1 MNKKRKVYINYV
13 ESRANLKKI
22 SFSTATTMGAFVLE
36 NIDKLETELSVE
48 SQEEFAK
55 AKAIELKAV
64 NVDNLKTIPQ
74 KKDVKNDKPADY
86 YEILGVSK
94 SATDDEIK
102 KAYKKL
108 AKQYQAK
115 LNKDNPDASK
125 KLKELTNAAEA
136 LLGTKPSSKETKN

>member
-1 MNKKRKVYINYV
+1 
-13 ESRANLKKI
+13 
-22 SFSTATTMGAFVLE
+22 MGAFVLE

-74 KKDVKNDKPADY
+74 KNVKNDKPADY